1 MEENSHADKLFSQL
15 HRCLN
20 AIHSLACRNTP
31 HKPGQGHHRGQGL
44 ILAILHEQDGISQRE
59 LAERLQVRPP
69 SLSELLDKLESSG
82 MIERRQNDTDR
93 RMSFVFLT
101 GEGRLAAANMAV
113 VRQEKRR
120 LLDAGLNRDE
130 QAALSQLLEK
140 LLESLASSGGQ
151 AACCSGAMRHRQ
163 CQADNETG
171 LPDNAAT
178 AHACCCGRHG
188 HGRGHGCSCKKHQHS

>member
-1 MEENSHADKLFSQL
+1 MEENLHADKLFSQL

-20 AIHSLACRNTP
+20 ALHRMDCHN
-31 HKPGQGHHRGQGL
+31 HPGRQERGHHRGQGL
-44 ILAILHEQDGISQRE
+44 ILAILHEQDGLSQRE

-82 MIERRQNDTDR
+82 MIERRQGDTDR
-93 RMSFVFLT
+93 RMSLVFLT
-101 GEGRLAAANMAV
+101 VEGRLAAAGMAAR
-113 VRQEKRR
+113 RQEKRR

-140 LLESLASSGGQ
+140 LLASLSPSGGH
-151 AACCSGAMRHRQ
+151 ACCAGAMRHRHG
-163 CQADNETG
+163 QANNETS
-171 LPDNAAT
+171 LPGNAAL

-188 HGRGHGCSCKKHQHS
+188 HGHGCGCKRRQHG